1 MEKRNFNQG
10 RAPPI
15 IASPSPS
22 QVTAL
27 FACYAAGG
35 IQIHDLP
42 LACNLFYHH
51 TTLSIVSIL
60 HFFLTYYTKSSVN
73 CLFVALNKFKLKSC
87 QLQSFITF

>member
-15 IASPSPS
+15 IARPSSS

-35 IQIHDLP
+35 IQIRDLT
-42 LACNLFYHH
+42 LMCNLLYYC
-51 TTLSIVSIL
+51 TTLLLVYIFCFLSPRIIL
-60 HFFLTYYTKSSVN
+60 NRV
-73 CLFVALNKFKLKSC
+73 
-87 QLQSFITF
+87 